1 MRKTLRRALGLNS
14 DGMCASSSA
23 SAHGRNEGLWKVML
37 EAEGAITSQNTHPRL
52 NATVEGKAGDAVA
65 QPCVNLGSAAT
76 TLLDTPDNERLATA
90 TVTSR
95 EHALDA
101 CRVFLQSNSHQRLK
115 NE

>member
-1 MRKTLRRALGLNS
+1 
-14 DGMCASSSA
+14 
-23 SAHGRNEGLWKVML
+23 ML

-76 TLLDTPDNERLATA
+76 TLLDTPDDEGLATTA
-90 TVTSR
+90 VTSG

-101 CRVFLQSNSHQRLK
+101 RGIFLQTGSAGGQRQYK
-115 NE
+115 ESDIR